1 MSSRVNPVLVG
12 LYVLGLCSSKMSPVR
27 GVCSRGGT
35 PLGHELRAALPQGLS
50 SHRPP
55 RPRNRDGDVRGA
67 VPQRLCSYERCVHR
81 ADWGDGSPG
90 RPRGGFAWL
99 LEAEAGG
106 WAAGE
111 TGHVAGRLVGP
122 AIHWRRPEHK
132 CRQGGA
138 AVSVPHPCSVQGRY
152 SLTVWSV

>member
-12 LYVLGLCSSKMSPVR
+12 LYVLGMCSSKVSPVR

-35 PLGHELRAALPQGLS
+35 PLGHELRAALPQGLN

-67 VPQRLCSYERCVHR
+67 VPQRLCSYKRCVHW

-90 RPRGGFAWL
+90 RPRGGFAWRWR
-99 LEAEAGG
+99 LEAGLQERLAMWLGG
-106 WAAGE
+106 WW
-111 TGHVAGRLVGP
+111 GP
-122 AIHWRRPEHK
+122 PVT
-132 CRQGGA
+132 GGA
-138 AVSVPHPCSVQGRY
+138 QSTSADREGLPCLF
-152 SLTVWSV
+152 LTPAQFREDTH